1 MARVYAFVFMSV
13 GWFSFAGVVFVFLDR
28 IIHYFGLQS
37 APSPG

>member
-1 MARVYAFVFMSV
+1 MARVYAFVFMLV

-28 IIHYFGLQS
+28 IIHFRLRS